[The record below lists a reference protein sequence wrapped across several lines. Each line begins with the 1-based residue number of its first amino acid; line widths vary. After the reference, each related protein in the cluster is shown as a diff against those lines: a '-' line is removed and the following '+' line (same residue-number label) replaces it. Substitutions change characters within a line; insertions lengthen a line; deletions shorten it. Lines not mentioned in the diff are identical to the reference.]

1 MRELTFHERIT
12 FRGLL
17 AFKGVVLPVI
27 TMKQVMFYW
36 PMLYGTWITKFYKCR
51 YQLRGKDMVAP
62 PRITFATT
70 LRLDWLDS
78 KKRNGILGTH
88 KSKS

>member
-27 TMKQVMFYW
+27 TMKQVLFYW
-36 PMLYGTWITKFYKCR
+36 PMLYGAVITKFYKCR
-51 YQLRGKDMVAP
+51 SQLRGKDMVTP
-62 PRITFATT
+62 VRVTT
-70 LRLDWLDS
+70 WETIWLDGVYNRLYN
-78 KKRNGILGTH
+78 KTH
-88 KSKS
+88 TNKE

>member
-27 TMKQVMFYW
+27 TMKQVLFYW
-36 PMLYGTWITKFYKCR
+36 PMLYGTVITKFYKCR
-51 YQLRGKDMVAP
+51 NQLRGKDMVAP
-62 PRITFATT
+62 VRVTT
-70 LRLDWLDS
+70 WETIWLDGVYN
-78 KKRNGILGTH
+78 KLYNKRHTN
-88 KSKS
+88 KE